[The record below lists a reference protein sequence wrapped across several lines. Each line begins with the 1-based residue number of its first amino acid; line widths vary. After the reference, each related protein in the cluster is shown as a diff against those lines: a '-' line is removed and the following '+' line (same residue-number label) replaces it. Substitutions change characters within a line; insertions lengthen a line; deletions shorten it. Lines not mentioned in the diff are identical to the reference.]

1 MEGEGGVMSD
11 RIQAQAGICPF
22 CHDDHSA
29 MTCYENKLKQENA
42 RLREALERHEKLLD
56 EIWAN
61 NEWTVIEIRNRIR
74 KFSIAKQAL
83 EAGDE

>member
-1 MEGEGGVMSD
+1 MSD
-11 RIQAQAGICPF
+11 YQTQAKICPF

-42 RLREALERHEKLLD
+42 RLREAFGELHTEWNAIYEEWDEHSAIEWIDRRLD
-56 EIWAN
+56 KI
-61 NEWTVIEIRNRIR
+61 
-74 KFSIAKQAL
+74 KQAL